1 MRSGVFVGM
10 YLLAAVVGCRNDVVG
25 DPPLPDAG
33 FEGEGEDGGEGEG
46 EEECPSQPAVSVHLA
61 DADRFPICTPGAVT
75 LSQGDFT
82 EVAAVVTDDVGDCR
96 HEGALD
102 RTGAITVAIDA
113 EGFVSSTRTV
123 NVTSSETC
131 VGVPVT
137 ARLNLNLTA
146 E

>member
-10 YLLAAVVGCRNDVVG
+10 CLLAAVVSCRNDVVG

-33 FEGEGEDGGEGEG
+33 FEGEGEGGGEGEG
-46 EEECPSQPAVSVHLA
+46 EDECPSLPAVSVHLA
-61 DADRFPICTPGAVT
+61 DADRFPICAPGSVT
-75 LSQGDFT
+75 VSQGDFS

-96 HEGALD
+96 HEGAFD
-102 RTGAITVAIDA
+102 RVGTFTVVIDA

-123 NVTSSETC
+123 NVTSSTTC
-131 VGVPVT
+131 VGDPVT

>member
-10 YLLAAVVGCRNDVVG
+10 SLLAAVVGCRNDVVG

-33 FEGEGEDGGEGEG
+33 FEGEGEGGEGEG
-46 EEECPSQPAVSVHLA
+46 EVDECPSQPAVSVHLA

-96 HEGALD
+96 HEGAFD
-102 RTGAITVAIDA
+102 RVGAITVVIDA
-113 EGFVSSTRTV
+113 DGFASSTRTV
-123 NVTSSETC
+123 NVTSSATC
-131 VGVPVT
+131 VGIPVT